1 MKKIEFLKLF
11 TALFVGLSF
20 LAIIILSYW
29 SSTFKLRRLDAN
41 YTVTSRVAHFRE
53 AESNSTVTTTS
64 DKSISITSKPFIYLT
79 QTEQCLPQHLA
90 SSTRIGDNKTCNC
103 DVIVLSYKE
112 ECQDDKPSH
121 ISYVFAKESTWTT
134 GRNLLYFVAIERI
147 RHYHYYIF
155 LDDDVDLGFNW
166 FSSQE
171 MKRLTPFRAFE
182 QWLLDDEPAV
192 GVVNYNDN
200 GKALLERRRLI
211 CGIKEP
217 PIVVPVIWFD
227 AVFNAFHH
235 QSIKHI
241 LPFPTQY
248 DKDSWWISQ
257 LHVIFAAELI
267 FRGQT
272 LEYVAITA
280 SNGQHRAY
288 PQGDKMYSARMPVII
303 EDIQN
308 KAPTA
313 HQNRTLFQTLKT
325 SQLKRYSET
334 TTTYCMNTTRRHP
347 IVPYSHF
354 EGQS

>member
-1 MKKIEFLKLF
+1 
-11 TALFVGLSF
+11 
-20 LAIIILSYW
+20 
-29 SSTFKLRRLDAN
+29 
-41 YTVTSRVAHFRE
+41 
-53 AESNSTVTTTS
+53 
-64 DKSISITSKPFIYLT
+64 
-79 QTEQCLPQHLA
+79 
-90 SSTRIGDNKTCNC
+90 
-103 DVIVLSYKE
+103 
-112 ECQDDKPSH
+112 
-121 ISYVFAKESTWTT
+121 
-134 GRNLLYFVAIERI
+134 
-147 RHYHYYIF
+147 
-155 LDDDVDLGFNW
+155 
-166 FSSQE
+166 